1 MLAAHILEHEDKGT
15 TFLNKKAQNNRKKSK
30 NDEKQSI
37 GNF

>member
-15 TFLNKKAQNNRKKSK
+15 IFLNKKEQNSRKKSK